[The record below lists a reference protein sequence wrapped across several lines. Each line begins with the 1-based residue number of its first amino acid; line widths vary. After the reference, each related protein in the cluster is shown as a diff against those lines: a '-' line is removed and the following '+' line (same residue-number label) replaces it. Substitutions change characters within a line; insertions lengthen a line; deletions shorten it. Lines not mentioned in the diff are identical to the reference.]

1 MLMALAISGDDNE
14 KKIHL
19 KSIEILAK
27 ELRKAIWEVAV
38 IYTSV
43 LDDLQKQARVKI
55 FLPILVSKKVK
66 ELIVIQNY
74 RKLST

>member
-1 MLMALAISGDDNE
+1 MLMAPVSSVEDSE

-27 ELRKAIWEVAV
+27 ELRKEIWKVAL
-38 IYTSV
+38 IYTSL

-55 FLPILVSKKVK
+55 FLRILVSKKVK
-66 ELIVIQNY
+66 DLMRN
-74 RKLST
+74 